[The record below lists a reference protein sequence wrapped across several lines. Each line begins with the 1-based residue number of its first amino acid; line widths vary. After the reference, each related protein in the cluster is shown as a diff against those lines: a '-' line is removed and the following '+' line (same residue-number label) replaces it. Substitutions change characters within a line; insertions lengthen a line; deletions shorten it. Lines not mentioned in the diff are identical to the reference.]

1 MFFWDSEYMGPDEDD
16 DPFQWTYDS
25 HDKETEIC
33 QSPHSCGQIPENPE
47 FNSETSTDPVGCKK
61 EEDEDVVQNIHE
73 VKEPKQEVEP
83 VEEKPWRKSGAD
95 ITDYFNY
102 GFDEESWKAYRMKH
116 AKLQAFQA
124 QHIANVMREQAKYEV
139 EMMCASSNSGRPS
152 RKSCRRRKAKT
163 TRHGGKGRSR
173 RSREKARP
181 CRTDAAKDTQSV
193 MRISHKKD
201 TVTNYDMPRSV
212 NVRTVFSFVPP
223 PSSLFQFYQSE
234 SPTNTLSS
242 ENVGNIEKPS
252 TSLYP
257 CFVGKRLMYPGGNMS
272 SDFAVVDSAKA
283 WECYIKQQRSRDRDR
298 AYGHDKNRR
307 RCSDRDKQ
315 RSSLSRHSEKKPAE
329 RRAFADYEYK
339 RRRIE
344 GVTGKKKQKDEEEGS
359 RKTSQRSSNDSRKD
373 DREARKTKQNHA
385 EGKDAG
391 KARKAT
397 EKRK

>member
-25 HDKETEIC
+25 HDKETEIY
-33 QSPHSCGQIPENPE
+33 QSLHSSGQIPEDPE
-47 FNSETSTDPVGCKK
+47 FNSEIRTEPVGCKK

-73 VKEPKQEVEP
+73 VKEPKQDVEP

-139 EMMCASSNSGRPS
+139 EVMCASSNSGRPS

-163 TRHGGKGRSR
+163 TRRGGKGRSR

-212 NVRTVFSFVPP
+212 NARTMFSFVPP

-242 ENVGNIEKPS
+242 DNVGNIEEPS

-257 CFVGKRLMYPGGNMS
+257 CFVGNMS
-272 SDFAVVDSAKA
+272 TDFAVVDSAKA
-283 WECYIKQQRSRDRDR
+283 WECYIKQQRSRDR

-307 RCSDRDKQ
+307 RCSDRDKH

-329 RRAFADYEYK
+329 HRDSADYEHK

-359 RKTSQRSSNDSRKD
+359 RKISQRSSSDSRKD
-373 DREARKTKQNHA
+373 DREARKTRHNHA
-385 EGKDAG
+385 EGKDSG

>member
-1 MFFWDSEYMGPDEDD
+1 MFFWDSEYVGPDEDD
-16 DPFQWTYDS
+16 GSFQWTYDS
-25 HDKETEIC
+25 HDKETETE
-33 QSPHSCGQIPENPE
+33 QSPHSSGQKPEKTE
-47 FNSETSTDPVGCKK
+47 LISEIRTDPVGCEK
-61 EEDEDVVQNIHE
+61 EEGEDAVQNIHE
-73 VKEPKQEVEP
+73 VKEPKHDVEP

-102 GFDEESWKAYRMKH
+102 GFDEDSWKAYRMKH

-124 QHIANVMREQAKYEV
+124 QHIANLMREQAKYEM

-163 TRHGGKGRSR
+163 TRRGGKGRSR

-242 ENVGNIEKPS
+242 DNVGNIQEPS

-257 CFVGKRLMYPGGNMS
+257 CFPGNMS

-298 AYGHDKNRR
+298 DRDREYCHDKNRR

-315 RSSLSRHSEKKPAE
+315 RSSLSRHSEKKLAE
-329 RRAFADYEYK
+329 RRDSVDYEYK
-339 RRRIE
+339 RSRIE
-344 GVTGKKKQKDEEEGS
+344 GVAGKKKQKEEEDAS
-359 RKTSQRSSNDSRKD
+359 RKTSQRSSNASRKD
-373 DREARKTKQNHA
+373 DREARKTRHNHA
-385 EGKDAG
+385 KGKDAE
-391 KARKAT
+391 KARRVT

>member
-25 HDKETEIC
+25 HDKETEIY
-33 QSPHSCGQIPENPE
+33 QSPHSSGQIPENPE
-47 FNSETSTDPVGCKK
+47 FNSEIRTDPVGCKK
-61 EEDEDVVQNIHE
+61 EEDEDVIQNVHE
-73 VKEPKQEVEP
+73 VKEPKQDVEP

-124 QHIANVMREQAKYEV
+124 QHIANAMREQAKYEV
-139 EMMCASSNSGRPS
+139 EVMCDSSNSGRPS

-163 TRHGGKGRSR
+163 TRRGGKGRSR

-193 MRISHKKD
+193 ARISHKKD

-223 PSSLFQFYQSE
+223 PSSLFQFYPSQ
-234 SPTNTLSS
+234 SPTNTHSS
-242 ENVGNIEKPS
+242 DNLVNIEEPS
-252 TSLYP
+252 TSLCP
-257 CFVGKRLMYPGGNMS
+257 CFVGNMS
-272 SDFAVVDSAKA
+272 TDFAVVDSAKA
-283 WECYIKQQRSRDRDR
+283 WECYMKQQRSRDRE
-298 AYGHDKNRR
+298 YGHDKNRR
-307 RCSDRDKQ
+307 RCSDRGKQ

-329 RRAFADYEYK
+329 RRDSADYEYK

-344 GVTGKKKQKDEEEGS
+344 GVAGKKKQKDEEEGL

-373 DREARKTKQNHA
+373 DREAKKTRHNHT
-385 EGKDAG
+385 KDKDPG